1 MKILVAD
8 DEPVTRTT
16 LVAMLKKWDY
26 EVVAAKDGD
35 AAWAE
40 LQRPDAPA
48 LAIVDWNMP
57 GLNGDEICRRARAE
71 LGTRPLHI
79 ILLTA
84 KSALEDKVSGLSAG
98 ADDFLTKPFNSAE
111 LRARLRVGERVV
123 NLQTELQNRVIQ
135 LEKALANVKEL
146 QGLLPICACCKK
158 IRDVKGYWTQL
169 EVYLSGH
176 SKAEFT
182 HTYCKECSDKFLRE
196 LKLER

>member
-16 LVAMLKKWDY
+16 LVAMLKKWHY
-26 EVVAAKDGD
+26 EVIAANDGD

-57 GLNGDEICRRARAE
+57 GLNGDEICRRARTE

-123 NLQTELQNRVIQ
+123 NLQKELQDRVLQ
-135 LEKALANVKEL
+135 LEAALANVKQL

-169 EVYLSGH
+169 EVYLSHH

-182 HTYCKECSDKFLRE
+182 HTYCKECADKFLRE
-196 LKLER
+196 IKADR

>member
-8 DEPVTRTT
+8 DEPATRTT
-16 LVAMLKKWDY
+16 LSAMLKKWDY
-26 EVVAAKDGD
+26 EVVAVKDGE
-35 AAWAE
+35 AAWE
-40 LQRPDAPA
+40 QLQRKDAPA

-71 LGTRPLHI
+71 LGQRPLHI

-84 KSALEDKVSGLSAG
+84 KSALEDKVTGLAAG

-123 NLQTELQNRVIQ
+123 GLQRELQARVVE
-135 LEKALANVKEL
+135 LEAALANVKQL

-169 EVYLSGH
+169 EVYLSHH
-176 SKAEFT
+176 SRAEFT
-182 HTYCKECSDKFLRE
+182 HTYCKECSDKFLKE
-196 LKLER
+196 FKLDH